1 MSKEQR
7 QSLKLWESG
16 SFDAHK
22 NTAAPMI
29 AMLDRS
35 ELDMEV
41 LDAGMETA
49 ESDDCRGMSKKDG
62 DANGVL
68 AVTQEEV
75 RFSCK
80 DGWKFIDPFTQS
92 ISRLC
97 QASQLYS
104 RTKEQEESSG
114 VT

>member
-1 MSKEQR
+1 M
-7 QSLKLWESG
+7 
-16 SFDAHK
+16 HK
-22 NTAAPMI
+22 NATAPII
-29 AMLDRS
+29 AMLGHS

-41 LDAGMETA
+41 SDTGMETA
-49 ESDDCRGMSKKDG
+49 ESDDCRGVSKKDRN
-62 DANGVL
+62 ANGVL
-68 AVTQEEV
+68 ATIQEGA

-80 DGWKFIDPFTQS
+80 DGQKFIDPFTQS

-97 QASQLYS
+97 RASQLHP